1 MKTYVK
7 PQMEAVELKMG
18 QQLLTGSITDIVS
31 GDTGIGDGGGGSG
44 PAMAPGLFGN
54 IEWDLVLGE

>member
-7 PQMEAVELKMG
+7 PQMEVVDLKME
-18 QQLLTGSITDIVS
+18 QQLLTGTITDIVS
-31 GDTGIGDGGGGSG
+31 DTGIGDGGGGSG

-54 IEWDLVLGE
+54 TEWDLVLGE